1 MSNYVRNQSFNSC
14 ATISIY
20 VTCQNNAV
28 AESKLRNKTMIL
40 FDLY

>member
-14 ATISIY
+14 ATISIN

-28 AESKLRNKTMIL
+28 TESKLRNKTDVI
-40 FDLY
+40 